1 MTKELRKN
9 IMLQSEL
16 KNSFKKDR
24 SYENWCKYKR
34 QRNFCV
40 NLQRIIKRN
49 FFKNLNEKIISDSR
63 SFWKE
68 IKQYF
73 NEKGGMPSKIT
84 LLERDTTI
92 NKDNEIAKTMNKYF
106 VNITKTLCLKRLR
119 KYDTNDIDILTS
131 QLKYHASI
139 QKIKLS
145 YAEIVP
151 DTFKFPLVSP
161 EDVKKT
167 NYEPEC

>member
-1 MTKELRKN
+1 
-9 IMLQSEL
+9 
-16 KNSFKKDR
+16 
-24 SYENWCKYKR
+24 
-34 QRNFCV
+34 
-40 NLQRIIKRN
+40 
-49 FFKNLNEKIISDSR
+49 
-63 SFWKE
+63 
-68 IKQYF
+68 
-73 NEKGGMPSKIT
+73 MPSKIT

-92 NKDNEIAKTMNKYF
+92 NKDNEIAETMNKYF

-139 QKIKLS
+139 QKIKLN